1 MKSAICFEIM
11 IPNTPR
17 MKRYARSLISVVC
30 ALAFNSAFADIKL
43 PKILASGMV
52 LQRNSQVNLW
62 GWADPGE
69 SLTIQGDWLKR
80 DYKAVAD
87 SFGNWSVAIPTKE
100 AGSAH
105 SITLSGKNTIQL
117 TDILFGEVWIGSGQ
131 SNMEMPMAAVSNAY
145 TGISNSDTEIA
156 NASFPD
162 IRLFHVGNYSSKVPL
177 DDVEEGIV
185 MYGVPVSDC
194 AWKPCTPETVPHF
207 SSTAYFFAAELH
219 RQLGVPIGII
229 DASWGGTSAEAWT
242 PISGLEK
249 LNYEKEVDEATQLPQ
264 ESDRKIPTRLYNG
277 MIHPLRNY
285 TVKGVI
291 WYQGESNRLRPEKY
305 HDLFSTMIS
314 EWRSAFG
321 HTFPFYFAQIAPF
334 NYGEAN
340 AAFLREAQAQTESVP
355 KTGMVVTMDIGN
367 EKDIHPKNKREVG
380 RRFALLA
387 LTHDYRKNIVSSGPR
402 LKKSRFNKTRAH
414 LTFEY
419 AKDGLITKDGKTP
432 DFFEIAGPDKIFRPA
447 TATIDGN
454 TLSVSSPSV
463 QNPQAVRFAFSSLAS
478 PNLTNT
484 AGLPAQPFRTDDW

>member
-1 MKSAICFEIM
+1 MTPS
-11 IPNTPR
+11 TPR
-17 MKRYARSLISVVC
+17 IERYPRVFISVVC
-30 ALAFNSAFADIKL
+30 ALACMSALADIKL
-43 PKILASGMV
+43 PKILDSGMV
-52 LQRNSQVNLW
+52 LQRNTQVNLW

-69 SLTIQGDWLKR
+69 SVTINGDWLKR
-80 DYKAVAD
+80 GYKTVAD
-87 SFGNWSVAIPTKE
+87 RSGNWKVSIPTRD

-105 SITLSGKNTIQL
+105 SITFSGKNTIKL

-131 SNMEMPMAAVSNAY
+131 SNMEMPLAAVSNAY
-145 TGISNSDTEIA
+145 TGISDSDTEIA
-156 NASFPD
+156 AANFPD
-162 IRLFHVGNYSSKVPL
+162 IRLFQVGNYSSKEPL
-177 DDVEEGIV
+177 EDVEEGIV

-194 AWKPCTPETVPHF
+194 TWRPCTPETIPHF

-242 PISGLEK
+242 PLSGLEK
-249 LNYEKEVDEATQLPQ
+249 LDYEKEVEEAIQLPL
-264 ESDRKIPTRLYNG
+264 EPEKKIPTRLYNG

-285 TVKGVI
+285 SIKRVV

-321 HTFPFYFAQIAPF
+321 HKFPFYFAQIAPF

-355 KTGMVVTMDIGN
+355 RTGMVVTMDIGN
-367 EKDIHPKNKREVG
+367 EEDIHPKNKREVS

-387 LTHDYRKNIVSSGPR
+387 LANDYGKDIVSSGPKLR
-402 LKKSRFNKTRAH
+402 KSRFDKTRSY

-419 AKDGLITKDGKTP
+419 AKDGLITRDGKTP
-432 DFFEIAGPDKIFRPA
+432 DFFEIAGSDKVFHPA
-447 TATIDGN
+447 TATIDGH

-463 QNPQAVRFAFSSLAS
+463 QNPKAVRFAFSNLAS